1 MELRQLTTE
10 ADRTL
15 FRTSMRDARAKRGG
29 IFRETSNSRV
39 SEIQLTFARL
49 FGVFDRNSSD
59 SDKLLGGFS
68 LHAFDEFGQ
77 SFPVPDLSQ
86 YPPHAVFEAG
96 QLWSLDFNAALALRV
111 GSMIVLGLLQAQA
124 FLIYPMVIPTDIS
137 KLYRY
142 FRRVGAPFKLP
153 FAETL
158 KGDSVWMQAM
168 ILDGE
173 ALRQQVRLALMRG
186 FEACGSMSSIRF
198 EISHVDD
205 YLAAVAEPRKR
216 VVGEGRFN

>member
-1 MELRQLTTE
+1 MELRQLTTD
-10 ADRTL
+10 ADRAL
-15 FRTSMRDARAKRGG
+15 FKTSMCDARATRGG
-29 IFRETSNSRV
+29 TFRETDNSQV

-49 FGVFDRNSSD
+49 FGVFDPTSSNP
-59 SDKLLGGFS
+59 DKLRGGFS
-68 LHAFDEFGQ
+68 LHALDEFGQ

-96 QLWSLDFNAALALRV
+96 QLWSLDYNAALALRL
-111 GSMIVLGLLQAQA
+111 GSMIILGLLQAQA

-137 KLYRY
+137 KLYRF
-142 FRRVGAPFKLP
+142 FRRAGAPFKLP

-158 KGDSVWMQAM
+158 KGESLWMQAM

-186 FEACGSMSSIRF
+186 FETCGGMSTIRF
-198 EISHVDD
+198 ENSDIDD
-205 YLAAVAEPRKR
+205 HLTAVPSRKR
-216 VVGEGRFN
+216 I